1 MVVRMME
8 RTDPSIEWIDISNP
22 TKAELKEIST
32 QYRLHGA
39 LVEDS
44 LQPEHLP
51 KYEKVENIHFLI
63 LRIYS
68 QKATRQSYTI
78 QQLTDKIAIFISS
91 NFIITIH
98 RKDCSF
104 LEVIRAGYAE
114 PAKCQSSYD
123 ILQKIILMSFL
134 TYEQPLG
141 DLIGTIETLEPEIFL
156 QKRMPAL
163 LQDLYYIKRHAYV
176 INKLLNL
183 SRGIVE
189 NLSDKIQ
196 APDLNNLKDT
206 WLREYTN
213 SDHVMDNSNALLN
226 TYISLTS
233 QRTNEVVRV
242 LTVFSVFFMP
252 LTFIV
257 GIYGMNFGFMPE
269 LQWKAG
275 YPAVLLVMVLVTIGI
290 YLWFR
295 RKGWL

>member
-8 RTDPSIEWIDISNP
+8 KNDPSIEWIDISNP
-22 TKAELKEIST
+22 TNAELREISAR
-32 QYRLHGA
+32 YNLHRA

-68 QKATRQSYTI
+68 QRATRQSYTI
-78 QQLTDKIAIFISS
+78 QQLTDKIAIFIASD
-91 NFIITIH
+91 FIITIH

-104 LEVIRAGYAE
+104 LEDIRVSYAGTG
-114 PAKCQSSYD
+114 KCQSTYD

-189 NLSDKIQ
+189 NLNDKIP

-206 WLREYTN
+206 LLREYTN
-213 SDHVMDNSNALLN
+213 SDHVMDNSNTLLN

-242 LTVFSVFFMP
+242 LTLFSVFFMP
-252 LTFIV
+252 LAFIV
-257 GIYGMNFGFMPE
+257 GLYGMNFDFMPE
-269 LQWKAG
+269 LHWKAG
-275 YPAVLLVMVLVTIGI
+275 YPAVLVVMILVTIVI